1 MTEKKS
7 KYRLLMSLLAPL
19 LREWGYDTVRQCL
32 AEAQAEQA
40 MGDISL
46 AAHKRKP
53 AKEYRRPSAVE
64 MTERLDAAADR
75 KDHLRALAARFDA
88 KTFLP
93 TASDVRYFLE
103 MRGQDPG
110 PVKQRQD
117 SFRKVLNVL
126 LSMTNDEL
134 IQLHASGTH
143 AGPTQLGPLSDA
155 IKATSAAVRTTE
167 LKAEPTAA
175 EESTEPRFKA
185 AGGVAVK
192 S

>member
-7 KYRLLMSLLAPL
+7 KYHLLMSLLAPL

-40 MGDISL
+40 KEDPSL
-46 AAHKRKP
+46 AAHRRKP
-53 AKEYRRPSAVE
+53 AKVNRRPNAVE
-64 MTERLDAAADR
+64 MAERLDVAVDR
-75 KDHLRALAARFDA
+75 KESLRALAARFDA

-93 TASDVRYFLE
+93 TASDVRHFLE

-110 PVKQRQD
+110 LIKQRQD
-117 SFRKVLNVL
+117 SFRNVLDVL
-126 LSMTNDEL
+126 LSMADDEL
-134 IQLHASGTH
+134 MLLQASGTH

-167 LKAEPTAA
+167 PHAEPAAA
-175 EESTEPRFKA
+175 EESVEPRGKP
-185 AGGVAVK
+185 AGGDAVK

>member
-7 KYRLLMSLLAPL
+7 KHPLLMSLLAPL

-32 AEAQAEQA
+32 TEAQAEQA
-40 MGDISL
+40 KKDLSL

-53 AKEYRRPSAVE
+53 AKEHRRPNAVE
-64 MTERLDAAADR
+64 MAERLDAAVDQ
-75 KDHLRALAARFDA
+75 KEPLRALAARFDA

-93 TASDVRYFLE
+93 TASDVRHFLE

-126 LSMTNDEL
+126 LSMADDEL
-134 IQLHASGTH
+134 MLLQTSGTH

-155 IKATSAAVRTTE
+155 IKATSATVRTTE
-167 LKAEPTAA
+167 SHAEPAA
-175 EESTEPRFKA
+175 TEESVEPRVKP
-185 AGGVAVK
+185 AGGDAVK